1 VSHLRTVAIHGIG
14 GEFIFLPKAFRVMQ
28 AVILA
33 GGKGTRLASIHAQI
47 PKPMVRVGDLPIL
60 EYQVKLLKAGGISEI
75 FILVNHLKESIQNY
89 FQTGEKWGVKIQYYE
104 EPEPLGTVGGI
115 KALEDRLTGDFLVLY
130 GDVMMDLDIQ
140 RLTVFHT
147 TKNSDC
153 TLVVHPNDHP
163 YDSDLLEMDVDCR
176 ILAFHS
182 KPHDPQQYYRNLVNA
197 GCYVFTRKI
206 FSFLEQ
212 GVKADFGKDI
222 FPNLVHDIRIFGYNT
237 SEYLKDMGTPDR
249 LEKVSRD
256 FRSGKIVARNLR
268 HKQKAI
274 FLDRDGVLNVDREYI
289 ASPDDFVLYPFSA
302 EAVKKINATTF
313 LAIVITNQ
321 PVVARNLCT
330 EAELQIIH
338 NKLDTELGTQH
349 ALLDAIYYCPH
360 HPDKGYPDEN
370 PAYKI
375 DCHCRKPKPGMLL
388 DAARDYNI
396 DLSASYFIGDHER
409 DIEAGELAGV
419 KTIGVKTGHGLK
431 DTKRTPN
438 QTFETLL
445 DAIDFIIRDSNA

>member
-1 VSHLRTVAIHGIG
+1 
-14 GEFIFLPKAFRVMQ
+14 MQ

-47 PKPMVRVGDLPIL
+47 PKPMVPVGDLPIL
-60 EYQVKLLKAGGISEI
+60 EYQINLLKAAEITEI
-75 FILVNHLKESIQNY
+75 FILVNHLKESIQQY
-89 FQTGEKWGVKIQYYE
+89 FQFGERWGVKISYYE
-104 EPEPLGTVGGI
+104 EVEPLGTVGGV
-115 KALEDRLTGDFLVLY
+115 KAIEENLREDFLVLY
-130 GDVMMDLDIQ
+130 GDVMMDLDIK
-140 RLTVFHT
+140 RLIDFHNA
-147 TKNSDC
+147 KNSDC

-163 YDSDLLEMDVDCR
+163 YDSDLLDIDLDGR
-176 ILAFHS
+176 ITAFHS

-197 GCYVFTRKI
+197 GCYIFTRKI
-206 FSFLEQ
+206 LNYLKA

-222 FPNLVHDIRIFGYNT
+222 FPNLADEVKMFGYNT

-249 LEKVSRD
+249 LEKVTRD
-256 FRSGKIVARNLR
+256 FLSGKISARNLR

-289 ASPDDFVLYPFSA
+289 AAPDDLVLFPFSA
-302 EAVKKINATTF
+302 EAVKKINATRF

-338 NKLDTELGTQH
+338 NKLDTELGKHH

-370 PAYKI
+370 PVYKV

-388 DAARDYNI
+388 DAARDFNI

-409 DIEAGELAGV
+409 DISAGQQAGV

-431 DTKRTPN
+431 GSKLEPD
-438 QTFETLL
+438 QMVETLS
-445 DAIDFIIRDSNA
+445 DAIDFIIRDSNE